1 MGIKETFSVFGYG
14 IKESVS
20 KRATYPYPDKP
31 LPIQKRSRGMLSL
44 DLENCIG
51 CELCFKICPS
61 DAIRM
66 QKVDFKEAGF
76 HTNARSEAPAI
87 DFNKCIFCG
96 LCSEICPPK
105 VLHHTHKYDIS
116 TDKRKELVYM
126 PFQLRDVYE
135 KLVKPYEEE
144 YDIIKF
150 QKAGQPQSKTES
162 TAAPQSNPSNDN
174 KTNENKVEVK
184 SVKQVDSN
192 TSNPVKQEKNDD
204 KANTVGNKN
213 EKSRIKSSKNGQ

>member
-14 IKESVS
+14 IKEAVS

-44 DLENCIG
+44 DLEDCIG

-66 QKVDFKEAGF
+66 QKIDFKEAGF

-116 TDKRKELVYM
+116 TDKREELVYT
-126 PFQLRDVYE
+126 PFQLRDAYE
-135 KLVKPYEEE
+135 KLVKPYEDE

-150 QKAGQPQSKTES
+150 QKAGQPQNKNVSTTDAKT
-162 TAAPQSNPSNDN
+162 NPTNDN
-174 KTNENKVEVK
+174 KTNENKAAVQSKEPNNK
-184 SVKQVDSN
+184 NS
-192 TSNPVKQEKNDD
+192 SNPTKTEI
-204 KANTVGNKN
+204 KN
-213 EKSRIKSSKNGQ
+213 EKVENTSKDTKKG

>member
-14 IKESVS
+14 IKEAAS
-20 KRATYPYPDKP
+20 KRATYPYPNKP

-116 TDKRKELVYM
+116 TDKRKELVYT

-135 KLVKPYEEE
+135 KLVKPYEDE

-150 QKAGQPQSKTES
+150 QKASQPQDKNES
-162 TAAPQSNPSNDN
+162 TTAMQKKGSNGNE
-174 KTNENKVEVK
+174 TNENKTAVGATK
-184 SVKQVDSN
+184 PANPNADN
-192 TSNPVKQEKNDD
+192 TVKQETKN
-204 KANTVGNKN
+204 
-213 EKSRIKSSKNGQ
+213 SK

>member
-14 IKESVS
+14 IKEAVS

-44 DLENCIG
+44 DLEDCIG

-66 QKVDFKEAGF
+66 QKIDFKEAGF

-116 TDKRKELVYM
+116 TDKREELVYT
-126 PFQLRDVYE
+126 PFQLRDAYE
-135 KLVKPYEEE
+135 KLVKPYEDE

-150 QKAGQPQSKTES
+150 QKAGQPKNKNVST
-162 TAAPQSNPSNDN
+162 TAAKSNPTNDN
-174 KTNENKVEVK
+174 KTNENKAAVQSKEPNNK
-184 SVKQVDSN
+184 N
-192 TSNPVKQEKNDD
+192 PSNPAKTEI
-204 KANTVGNKN
+204 KN
-213 EKSRIKSSKNGQ
+213 EKVENTSKDTKKG

>member
-14 IKESVS
+14 IKEAVS

-44 DLENCIG
+44 DLEDCIG

-66 QKVDFKEAGF
+66 QKIDFKEAGF

-116 TDKRKELVYM
+116 TDKREELVYT
-126 PFQLRDVYE
+126 PFQLRDAYE
-135 KLVKPYEEE
+135 KLVKPYEDE

-150 QKAGQPQSKTES
+150 QKAGQPQNKTVS
-162 TAAPQSNPSNDN
+162 TAPAQNDSSNDSKSNENKAAVQSKEPNNKNPSNPI
-174 KTNENKVEVK
+174 KTEI
-184 SVKQVDSN
+184 
-192 TSNPVKQEKNDD
+192 
-204 KANTVGNKN
+204 KN
-213 EKSRIKSSKNGQ
+213 EKVENTSKDTKKD

>member
-1 MGIKETFSVFGYG
+1 MSIKDTLAVFGYG
-14 IKESVS
+14 AKEAVN

-51 CELCFKICPS
+51 CELCFRICPS

-66 QKVDFKEAGF
+66 QKVDFKAAGF
-76 HTNARSEAPAI
+76 HTNARSEAPEI

-116 TDKRKELVYM
+116 TDDRKELVYS
-126 PFQLRDVYE
+126 PFELKEVFE
-135 KLVKPYEEE
+135 ELVKPFEED

-150 QKAGQPQSKTES
+150 QKAGGQP
-162 TAAPQSNPSNDN
+162 N
-174 KTNENKVEVK
+174 KTPQKPPATKSNSPENKTVEN
-184 SVKQVDSN
+184 KQNMINTVRNSDSDKVN
-192 TSNPVKQEKNDD
+192 ETTGKDTKQKPVK
-204 KANTVGNKN
+204 TNK
-213 EKSRIKSSKNGQ
+213 Q

>member
-14 IKESVS
+14 IKEAVS
-20 KRATYPYPDKP
+20 NRATYPYPDKP

-116 TDKRKELVYM
+116 TDKRKELVYS
-126 PFQLRDVYE
+126 PFQLREVYE
-135 KLVKPYEEE
+135 KLVKPYEDE

-150 QKAGQPQSKTES
+150 QKAGQPQKTE
-162 TAAPQSNPSNDN
+162 
-174 KTNENKVEVK
+174 TNATVQTETQNNKVSENNAASIPIK
-184 SVKQVDSN
+184 PSDSN
-192 TSNPVKQEKNDD
+192 SSSLAEKESKNDKID
-204 KANTVGNKN
+204 NTDNTAQK
-213 EKSRIKSSKNGQ
+213 IK

>member
-14 IKESVS
+14 IKEAVS

-116 TDKRKELVYM
+116 TDKRKDLIYM

-150 QKAGQPQSKTES
+150 QKAGQPQPKNESAAASQNKASNNINTDRDITPVTTSK
-162 TAAPQSNPSNDN
+162 AA
-174 KTNENKVEVK
+174 
-184 SVKQVDSN
+184 DSN
-192 TSNPVKQEKNDD
+192 TSNSIKQETKGDKKVNTND
-204 KANTVGNKN
+204 TINKN
-213 EKSRIKSSKNGQ
+213 Q

>member
-14 IKESVS
+14 IKEAVS

-66 QKVDFKEAGF
+66 QKLDFKEAGF

-135 KLVKPYEEE
+135 ELVKPYEDE

-150 QKAGQPQSKTES
+150 QKAGQPQNKTANAAANSNTLNESKSNEIKGAVAPTVSNNKGTDNTKKTE
-162 TAAPQSNPSNDN
+162 
-174 KTNENKVEVK
+174 
-184 SVKQVDSN
+184 N
-192 TSNPVKQEKNDD
+192 TKDD
-204 KANTVGNKN
+204 TKKG
-213 EKSRIKSSKNGQ
+213 

>member
-14 IKESVS
+14 IKEAVS

-44 DLENCIG
+44 DLEDCIG

-66 QKVDFKEAGF
+66 QKIDFKEAGF

-116 TDKRKELVYM
+116 TDKREELVYT
-126 PFQLRDVYE
+126 PFQLRDAYE
-135 KLVKPYEEE
+135 KLVKPYEDE

-150 QKAGQPQSKTES
+150 QKAGQPQNKNVSTTDAKT
-162 TAAPQSNPSNDN
+162 NPTNDN
-174 KTNENKVEVK
+174 NTNENKEEFTPVVSTNK
-184 SVKQVDSN
+184 NVSN
-192 TSNPVKQEKNDD
+192 TAKQEKKED
-204 KANTVGNKN
+204 KTGNINNSIK
-213 EKSRIKSSKNGQ
+213 KSQ

>member
-14 IKESVS
+14 IKEAAS
-20 KRATYPYPDKP
+20 KRATYPYPNKP

-116 TDKRKELVYM
+116 TDKRKELVYT

-135 KLVKPYEEE
+135 KLVKPYEDE

-150 QKAGQPQSKTES
+150 QKAGQPQNKTVS
-162 TAAPQSNPSNDN
+162 TAPAQNNSSNDS
-174 KTNENKVEVK
+174 KANENKTAVQSKEP
-184 SVKQVDSN
+184 N
-192 TSNPVKQEKNDD
+192 NKNMDNIA
-204 KANTVGNKN
+204 KTEIKN
-213 EKSRIKSSKNGQ
+213 EKVENTKDDTKKD

>member
-14 IKESVS
+14 IKEAVS

-44 DLENCIG
+44 DLEDCIG

-66 QKVDFKEAGF
+66 QKIDFKEAGF

-116 TDKRKELVYM
+116 TDKREELVYT
-126 PFQLRDVYE
+126 PFQLRDAYE
-135 KLVKPYEEE
+135 KLVKPYEDE

-150 QKAGQPQSKTES
+150 QKAGQPQNKTVS
-162 TAAPQSNPSNDN
+162 TAPAQNDSSNDSKSNENKAAFQSKEPNNKNPSNPI
-174 KTNENKVEVK
+174 KTEI
-184 SVKQVDSN
+184 
-192 TSNPVKQEKNDD
+192 
-204 KANTVGNKN
+204 KN
-213 EKSRIKSSKNGQ
+213 EKVENTSKDTKKG

>member
-14 IKESVS
+14 IKEAVS

-44 DLENCIG
+44 DLEDCIG

-66 QKVDFKEAGF
+66 QKIDFKEAGF

-116 TDKRKELVYM
+116 TDKREELVYT
-126 PFQLRDVYE
+126 PFQLRDAYE
-135 KLVKPYEEE
+135 KLVKPYEDE

-150 QKAGQPQSKTES
+150 QKAGQPQNKTVS
-162 TAAPQSNPSNDN
+162 TAPAQNDSSNDSKSNENKAVVQSKEPNNKNPSNPI
-174 KTNENKVEVK
+174 KTEI
-184 SVKQVDSN
+184 
-192 TSNPVKQEKNDD
+192 
-204 KANTVGNKN
+204 KN
-213 EKSRIKSSKNGQ
+213 EKVENTSKDTKKG

>member
-1 MGIKETFSVFGYG
+1 
-14 IKESVS
+14 
-20 KRATYPYPDKP
+20 
-31 LPIQKRSRGMLSL
+31 
-44 DLENCIG
+44 
-51 CELCFKICPS
+51 
-61 DAIRM
+61 M

-135 KLVKPYEEE
+135 NLVKPYEDE

-150 QKAGQPQSKTES
+150 QKASQPQIKTENTTTPQNKVPNGN
-162 TAAPQSNPSNDN
+162 TA
-174 KTNENKVEVK
+174 NESKVEVTPVK
-184 SVKQVDSN
+184 SSDSN
-192 TSNPVKQEKNDD
+192 TSNPVKQPTKED
-204 KANTVGNKN
+204 KANTVGKNN
-213 EKSRIKSSKNGQ
+213 EKSRSKSSNNEQ

>member
-14 IKESVS
+14 IKEAVS

-44 DLENCIG
+44 DLEDCIG

-66 QKVDFKEAGF
+66 QKIDFKEAGF

-116 TDKRKELVYM
+116 TDKREELVYT
-126 PFQLRDVYE
+126 PFQLRDAYE
-135 KLVKPYEEE
+135 KLVKPYEDE

-150 QKAGQPQSKTES
+150 QKAGQPQNKNVST
-162 TAAPQSNPSNDN
+162 TAAKSNPTNDN
-174 KTNENKVEVK
+174 KTNENKAAVQSKEPNNK
-184 SVKQVDSN
+184 N
-192 TSNPVKQEKNDD
+192 PSNPTKTEI
-204 KANTVGNKN
+204 KN
-213 EKSRIKSSKNGQ
+213 EKVENTSKDTKKG

>member
-1 MGIKETFSVFGYG
+1 MSIKETVKLFGYG
-14 IKESVS
+14 IKEAAS
-20 KRATYPYPDKP
+20 KRSTYPYPDKP

-66 QKVDFKEAGF
+66 QKLDSKEAGF
-76 HTNARSEAPAI
+76 HTNARSEAPSI

-116 TDKRKELVYM
+116 TDNRVELIYT
-126 PFQLRDVYE
+126 PFQLKDAYE
-135 KLVKPYEEE
+135 KLVKPFESE

-150 QKAGQPQSKTES
+150 QKAG
-162 TAAPQSNPSNDN
+162 NPPASAGKPLETDN
-174 KTNENKVEVK
+174 AGVK
-184 SVKQVDSN
+184 KEKG
-192 TSNPVKQEKNDD
+192 PV
-204 KANTVGNKN
+204 A
-213 EKSRIKSSKNGQ
+213 

>member
-1 MGIKETFSVFGYG
+1 MSIKETIGAFGYG
-14 IKESVS
+14 IKESIT

-51 CELCFKICPS
+51 CELCYKICPS

-66 QKVDFKEAGF
+66 QKIDFKEAGF

-105 VLHHTHKYDIS
+105 VLHHTHKYNIS
-116 TDKRKELVYM
+116 TDDRKELIHS
-126 PFQLRDVYE
+126 PFKLRDSFE
-135 KLVKPYEEE
+135 TLVKPFEDE

-150 QKAGQPQSKTES
+150 QKAGVPQPLNKETKS
-162 TAAPQSNPSNDN
+162 ASNPS
-174 KTNENKVEVK
+174 TTNKVSNSKADVK
-184 SVKQVDSN
+184 P
-192 TSNPVKQEKNDD
+192 T
-204 KANTVGNKN
+204 TNKP
-213 EKSRIKSSKNGQ
+213 KSASK

>member
-1 MGIKETFSVFGYG
+1 MSIKETIGAFGYG
-14 IKESVS
+14 IKEAFN

-51 CELCFKICPS
+51 CELCFRICPS

-76 HTNARSEAPAI
+76 HTNARSESPAI

-105 VLHHTHKYDIS
+105 VLHHTHKFDIP
-116 TDKRKELVYM
+116 TDNRKDLVYS
-126 PFQLRDVYE
+126 PFKLMDVYE
-135 KLVKPYEEE
+135 ELVKPYEDE

-150 QKAGQPQSKTES
+150 QKAG
-162 TAAPQSNPSNDN
+162 AP
-174 KTNENKVEVK
+174 
-184 SVKQVDSN
+184 
-192 TSNPVKQEKNDD
+192 TSNATPKKETNSNSTKNGSLKVDNDSKKPVSD
-204 KANTVGNKN
+204 K
-213 EKSRIKSSKNGQ
+213 EKSNESQNAVNDKQS

>member
-14 IKESVS
+14 IKEAVS

-31 LPIQKRSRGMLSL
+31 LPVQKRSRGMLSL

-66 QKVDFKEAGF
+66 QKIDFKEAGF
-76 HTNARSEAPAI
+76 HTNARSEAPEI

-105 VLHHTHKYDIS
+105 VLHHTHKYDIP
-116 TDKRKELVYM
+116 TDKRKELIYD

-135 KLVKPYEEE
+135 KLVKPYEDE

-150 QKAGQPQSKTES
+150 QKAGHPQ
-162 TAAPQSNPSNDN
+162 N
-174 KTNENKVEVK
+174 KTVNTAPAQNNNSNISKSNESKKEVTSTVSNNKNIDNSPRTEI
-184 SVKQVDSN
+184 
-192 TSNPVKQEKNDD
+192 
-204 KANTVGNKN
+204 KN
-213 EKSRIKSSKNGQ
+213 EKAENAKDDTKKG

>member
-1 MGIKETFSVFGYG
+1 MSIKDTFSVFGYG
-14 IKESVS
+14 IKEAIS

-31 LPIQKRSRGMLSL
+31 LPVQKRSRGMLSL

-116 TDKRKELVYM
+116 TDKRKDLIHD
-126 PFQLRDVYE
+126 PFKLKETYE
-135 KLVKPYEEE
+135 SLVKPYEEQ

-150 QKAGQPQSKTES
+150 QKAGTPQQTTTANQNSQQPIPFDK
-162 TAAPQSNPSNDN
+162 
-174 KTNENKVEVK
+174 
-184 SVKQVDSN
+184 N
-192 TSNPVKQEKNDD
+192 TKN
-204 KANTVGNKN
+204 NKN
-213 EKSRIKSSKNGQ
+213 RD

>member
-14 IKESVS
+14 IKEAVS

-44 DLENCIG
+44 DLEDCIG

-66 QKVDFKEAGF
+66 QKIDFKEAGF

-116 TDKRKELVYM
+116 TDKREELVYT
-126 PFQLRDVYE
+126 PFQLRDAYE
-135 KLVKPYEEE
+135 KLVKPYEDE

-150 QKAGQPQSKTES
+150 QKAGQPQNKNVSTTDAKT
-162 TAAPQSNPSNDN
+162 NPTNYN
-174 KTNENKVEVK
+174 KTNENKAAVQSKEPNNK
-184 SVKQVDSN
+184 N
-192 TSNPVKQEKNDD
+192 PSNPTKTEI
-204 KANTVGNKN
+204 KN
-213 EKSRIKSSKNGQ
+213 EKVENTSKDTKKG